1 MTLFRTAER
10 TGRTSDFFIFFQT
23 VWAVYQNG
31 LVVVVCAG
39 AWLGCLMPGLI
50 MVIDIITGWTFF
62 LSTKPSRQALALR
75 R

>member
-10 TGRTSDFFIFFQT
+10 TGRTSDFLYFFKQCWT
-23 VWAVYQNG
+23 VYLYEFVA
-31 LVVVVCAG
+31 VVCAG

-62 LSTKPSRQALALR
+62 LSTKPNRPALALR